1 MAELNANPFT
11 FYVNMQQVLNS
22 FPIETS
28 DPEEKALMDEGLR
41 MFTYA
46 EMHGGKMK
54 KGANHM
60 EGQLNFTNK
69 SENALIQIIHFAM
82 KTKKLSDKKKA
93 TATEEVSAE
102 VEEAEADSSSVPQ

>member
-1 MAELNANPFT
+1 
-11 FYVNMQQVLNS
+11 
-22 FPIETS
+22 
-28 DPEEKALMDEGLR
+28 
-41 MFTYA
+41 
-46 EMHGGKMK
+46 MK